1 MGLVLASSFL
11 YRPVL
16 RGAAGYLGP
25 SEDGKA
31 EVVILEGTQMV
42 RNGALTEGKDLLAQ
56 GKAFRLAVVL
66 HRTSK
71 EEAYF
76 ALPADYPRLVMK
88 ELERSGLK
96 PGQWLVIVT
105 PVMHPITLTEARF
118 VLTHLAGLKVRS
130 AILVAEGFHT
140 RRSLAVYRREAKKWG
155 IEIIPHPYYSLYQKE
170 DWWRRSEGV
179 RAFVTEYLKL
189 GYYFF
194 RGVV

>member
-1 MGLVLASSFL
+1 MLVFFFI
-11 YRPVL
+11 YQPVL
-16 RGAAGYLGP
+16 RGTAGYLGP

-31 EVVILEGTQMV
+31 EVVILEGTQVV
-42 RNGALTEGKDLLAQ
+42 RNGALTEGKALLAK
-56 GKAFRLAVVL
+56 GKACRLVVVL

-76 ALPADYPRLVMK
+76 ALPANYPQLVKK

-96 PGQWLVIVT
+96 PDQWLVIVT

-118 VLTHLAGLKVRS
+118 VLTQLSEQKVRS

-140 RRSLAVYRREAKKWG
+140 RRSLGVYRREAKKWG
-155 IEIIPHPYYSLYQKE
+155 IHIIPHPYYSLYQKE
-170 DWWRRSEGV
+170 DWWRRHEGV

-189 GYYFF
+189 GYYFI
-194 RGVV
+194 RGYI